1 MARNAALRR
10 AGPPVVA
17 GLALLLGGITVWY
30 AWLVARHLRDDAR
43 QTSTLLGRVFAGL
56 NDPRPDAATDAL
68 LDLARQVRSLGIAI
82 VVMDTAGH
90 ITALDNAPPEIG
102 ADTAQLRAWISEL
115 DIENPPLVQPGVGT
129 IHYGTGTAARRFA
142 SIAALE
148 GAVLLCLAL
157 LAGWAYRSQVA
168 AARDR
173 LWVAMARE
181 SAHQLG
187 TPLMSLT
194 GWIAYLR
201 ENPGTT
207 GVELAEHLQADA
219 ERLERVAKRFERIGR
234 PARREPVG
242 LGALAERVVS
252 YFRPRLPTLASPV
265 TLTLRATG
273 PGPTALGD
281 PVLLEWALEAVIKNA
296 IDALSGRGGR
306 IDVAVEAAARTA
318 RLSVIDDGPG
328 VPLEVRAQLFEPG
341 VSTKPGGWGS
351 AARRRP
357 ARPVDRDLPLAVR
370 APAAARGRPA
380 GLRAELHDLR
390 SGRLGVLH
398 QAPAGAARALPQ
410 GESPA
415 RDPRHHFGREEP
427 HGAPGGAGRERRRPA
442 RASGGGDLCG
452 PRPGAPP
459 GQRHGLR
466 RPPAVSA
473 HAVRGASGASRI
485 LAAPFRSRAGGRI
498 PGYQRRP
505 VPAREAAS
513 HGTPEPLRGGRRRP
527 GDLRVARRG
536 RAAHAPVSAGLPRSD
551 PHQARA
557 ELPLHPGDPRRG
569 EIGTAHV

>member
-30 AWLVARHLRDDAR
+30 AWVVARHLRDDAR

-102 ADTAQLRAWISEL
+102 ADTAHLRAWISEL
-115 DIENPPLVQPGVGT
+115 DVENPPLVQPGVGT

-219 ERLERVAKRFERIGR
+219 ERLERVRSE
-234 PARREPVG
+234 EHTSE
-242 LGALAERVVS
+242 LQS
-252 YFRPRLPTLASPV
+252 RLHLV
-265 TLTLRATG
+265 CRL
-273 PGPTALGD
+273 
-281 PVLLEWALEAVIKNA
+281 LLEKKKKIK
-296 IDALSGRGGR
+296 R
-306 IDVAVEAAARTA
+306 
-318 RLSVIDDGPG
+318 
-328 VPLEVRAQLFEPG
+328 
-341 VSTKPGGWGS
+341 
-351 AARRRP
+351 
-357 ARPVDRDLPLAVR
+357 
-370 APAAARGRPA
+370 
-380 GLRAELHDLR
+380 
-390 SGRLGVLH
+390 
-398 QAPAGAARALPQ
+398 
-410 GESPA
+410 
-415 RDPRHHFGREEP
+415 
-427 HGAPGGAGRERRRPA
+427 
-442 RASGGGDLCG
+442 
-452 PRPGAPP
+452 
-459 GQRHGLR
+459 
-466 RPPAVSA
+466 
-473 HAVRGASGASRI
+473 
-485 LAAPFRSRAGGRI
+485 
-498 PGYQRRP
+498 
-505 VPAREAAS
+505 
-513 HGTPEPLRGGRRRP
+513 
-527 GDLRVARRG
+527 
-536 RAAHAPVSAGLPRSD
+536 
-551 PHQARA
+551 
-557 ELPLHPGDPRRG
+557 
-569 EIGTAHV
+569 